1 MTQIFFIADNIDAVH
16 AALRSVQG
24 HSMHG
29 WTADGTTQ
37 CVGVV
42 ECTGDTE
49 LVACALE
56 AAGISLLPDHKGS
69 EVIAPA
75 HHNRLKQHGVL
86 PTDTTKVAMAKVHG
100 VSGFSPLKP
109 KRY

>member
-1 MTQIFFIADNIDAVH
+1 MQIFFIADSFEAVH
-16 AALRSVQG
+16 TALQDVKG

-49 LVACALE
+49 IVACALE
-56 AAGISLLPDHKGS
+56 AAGINLLPDHKGS
-69 EVIAPA
+69 EVITAE
-75 HHNRLKQHGVL
+75 HHTKLKQHGVL
-86 PTDTTKVAMAKVHG
+86 PTDTTKSAMTKVHG
-100 VSGFSPLKP
+100 VSGFPPLKP